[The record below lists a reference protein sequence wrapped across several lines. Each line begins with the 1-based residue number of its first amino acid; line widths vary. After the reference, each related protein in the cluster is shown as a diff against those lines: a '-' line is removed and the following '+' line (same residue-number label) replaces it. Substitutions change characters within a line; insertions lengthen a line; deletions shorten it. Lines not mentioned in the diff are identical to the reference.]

1 MMEVLILNG
10 SPRGSRSV
18 TGKLLESL
26 TTGLTEGGASVT
38 LFSVAQMKI
47 APCNACL
54 SCMHRTP
61 GVCAQ
66 KDDMEPVYERLK
78 VSDLL
83 VIGTPVYTDNM
94 TAQMKI
100 VMDRFIC
107 AMQPFLI
114 RDQKGRVR
122 HPFWWRLPGKFL
134 LVSTSGFPEK
144 KTFEP
149 LIATF
154 RAQAANAGS
163 EPLGEICVPGSI
175 ALQMEP
181 SKMVHH
187 LERLFQMGKI
197 IAETG
202 NIDRTIL
209 DDLNTPAF
217 ATAEYLIVAAAYESW
232 CREKLGIPKP

>member
-1 MMEVLILNG
+1 MEVLVLNG
-10 SPRGSRSV
+10 SPRGVKSV

-26 TTGLTEGGASVT
+26 TSGLVEGGASVT
-38 LFSVAQMKI
+38 QFRVAEMKI

-66 KDDMEPVYERLK
+66 KDDMEPIYERLK

-83 VIGTPVYTDNM
+83 VVGTPVYTDNM

-107 AMQPFLI
+107 AMQPFLM

-144 KTFEP
+144 ETFEP

-163 EPLGEICVPGSI
+163 EPLGEICLPGSI

-187 LERLFQMGKI
+187 LEKLSHLGEV
-197 IAETG
+197 IARTG
-202 NIDRTIL
+202 VADNGIL
-209 DDLNTPAF
+209 RDLNTPPF
-217 ATAEYLIVAAAYESW
+217 TSEEYLIIAAAYESW
-232 CREKLGIPKP
+232 CREKLGIPQP